1 MVAPF
6 PFRRRIRAVP
16 GLLFSS
22 IFLWCIV
29 AIPSVPSSAGAAG
42 NDLQEGVKLYNE
54 GRFEEALPLFESALD
69 DDRSSPAAIR
79 GLAATL
85 HALGRKRYVAGD
97 LEGAAGYLERAVEY
111 QPEEADSHLLL
122 AAVYFRQGELYE
134 ARRAADEVLS
144 LREGHPQA
152 HELLGDISYQEGYLT
167 RAVPEW
173 EAALEGAG
181 RHAARLRARIE
192 RAERESDAESSFGR
206 EVSVHFTLQYD
217 DTVPDDIAAAILE
230 EMEQAYDAIGSELGN
245 YPEGDIPVILYS
257 KVVFTEITRN
267 PLWVAGSFDGKIRV
281 PVRGL
286 TSARDVYRLRPILT
300 HELAHAFIQRMAPRG
315 LPLWFQEGLAKHFE
329 GFASEH
335 AYSYLE
341 SNAGAFPRSLDG
353 LNGGLRGRTGQVQ
366 AAYLASLLALRIL
379 IDEEGF
385 WSVRTILESVGRGV
399 PFATAFAEETR
410 LSLAEFQERWA
421 ASLP

>member
-1 MVAPF
+1 MVLAFAYHHLTP
-6 PFRRRIRAVP
+6 PIRHP
-16 GLLFSS
+16 LFAS
-22 IFLWCIV
+22 IFLWCLV
-29 AIPSVPSSAGAAG
+29 AIPPVPTPAVAAG
-42 NDLQEGVKLYNE
+42 SDLQEGVKLYNE
-54 GRFEEALPLFESALD
+54 GRFDKALPLFESALD
-69 DDRSSPAAIR
+69 DDLSSPAATR
-79 GLAATL
+79 NLAATL
-85 HALGRKRYVAGD
+85 NALGQKRYVAGD
-97 LEGAAGYLERAVEY
+97 FEGAAEYLERALEY
-111 QPEEADSHLLL
+111 LPEEPEIHLLL

-134 ARRAADEVLS
+134 ARRSADEVLS

-181 RHAARLRARIE
+181 PHAQRLRAKIE

-217 DTVPDDIAAAILE
+217 DTVPDGIASAILE
-230 EMEQAYDAIGSELGN
+230 EMEQAYDAIGAELGK

-286 TSARDVYRLRPILT
+286 TSERDVYRLRPILT
-300 HELAHAFIQRMAPRG
+300 HELAHAFILQMAPRG

-329 GFASEH
+329 GFPTEH

-341 SNAGAFPRSLDG
+341 KNAGAFPRSLDG
-353 LNGGLRGRTGQVQ
+353 LNAGLRGRAGPVQ
-366 AAYLASLLALRIL
+366 ASYMASLLALRTL

-399 PFATAFAEETR
+399 PFSAAFTEETR
-410 LSLAEFQERWA
+410 LSLAEFQERWT

>member
-1 MVAPF
+1 MIAAFPSHRLISTIRRLLYTSILVCCFVA
-6 PFRRRIRAVP
+6 V
-16 GLLFSS
+16 LST
-22 IFLWCIV
+22 
-29 AIPSVPSSAGAAG
+29 PSPADSADS
-42 NDLQEGVKLYNE
+42 DLREGVKMYNK
-54 GRFEEALPLFESALD
+54 GRFKEALPLFESALD
-69 DDRSSPAAIR
+69 NDPSSAAVTR
-79 GLAATL
+79 NLAATL
-85 HALGRKRYVAGD
+85 NALGQKRYLAGD
-97 LEGAAGYLERAVEY
+97 LEGAAEYLERAVEHL
-111 QPEEADSHLLL
+111 PEEPEIHLLL
-122 AAVYFRQGELYE
+122 AAIYFRQGELYE

-181 RHAARLRARIE
+181 PHAARLKAKIE

-217 DTVPDDIAAAILE
+217 DTVPDGIATAILE
-230 EMEQAYDAIGSELGN
+230 EMEQAYDAIGSELGR

-286 TSARDVYRLRPILT
+286 ASGRDVYRLRPILT
-300 HELAHAFIQRMAPRG
+300 HELAHAFIQQMAPRG

-329 GFASEH
+329 GLPAEH
-335 AYSYLE
+335 AHSYLE
-341 SNAGAFPRSLDG
+341 RHSGAFPRSLDG
-353 LNGGLRGRTGQVQ
+353 LNQGLRGRAGPVQ
-366 AAYLASLLALRIL
+366 ASYLASLLAVRTL

-399 PFATAFAEETR
+399 PFSSAFAEETR
-410 LSLAEFQERWA
+410 LSLAEFQERWS

>member
-1 MVAPF
+1 MFATASSLHF
-6 PFRRRIRAVP
+6 SSSFRRRLSFLVLSGA
-16 GLLFSS
+16 LLF
-22 IFLWCIV
+22 F
-29 AIPSVPSSAGAAG
+29 PSASPAADGDTLLQQGVELYSA
-42 NDLQEGVKLYNE
+42 

-69 DDRSSPAAIR
+69 EDPSSATAIR
-79 GLAATL
+79 NLAAAL
-85 HALGRKRYVAGD
+85 NALGQKRYRAGD
-97 LEGAAGYLERAVEY
+97 LEGAAEYLEKAVEHLPGE
-111 QPEEADSHLLL
+111 PELHLLL
-122 AAVYFRQGELYE
+122 GVVYFRRGELYD

-144 LREGHPQA
+144 LQAGNPQA

-181 RHAARLRARIE
+181 PHAQRLKAKIE
-192 RAERESDAESSFGR
+192 RAEKESDAESSFGR

-217 DTVPDDIAAAILE
+217 DTVPDGIATAILE
-230 EMEQAYDAIGSELGN
+230 EMEKAYDAIGAELGS

-257 KVVFTEITRN
+257 KVLFTEITRN

-286 TSARDVYRLRPILT
+286 TSGRDVYRLRPILT
-300 HELAHAFIQRMAPRG
+300 HELAHAFIRQMAPRG

-329 GFASEH
+329 NSPTEH
-335 AYSYLE
+335 AHSYLE
-341 SNAGAFPRSLDG
+341 RYAGSIPHSLAG
-353 LNGGLRGRTGQVQ
+353 LDNGLRGRAGPVE
-366 AAYLASLLALRIL
+366 ASYLASLLALRTL

-385 WSVRTILESVGRGV
+385 WSVRTILESVGRGI
-399 PFATAFAEETR
+399 PFTTAFAEETR
-410 LSLAEFQERWA
+410 LSLPEFQEHWA

>member
-1 MVAPF
+1 MVDSF
-6 PFRRRIRAVP
+6 TSHRLIFHLRR
-16 GLLFSS
+16 LLFPS
-22 IFLWCIV
+22 IFLWCSV
-29 AIPSVPSSAGAAG
+29 TLPYLPSPAGASG
-42 NDLQEGVKLYNE
+42 RDLQEGARLYNE
-54 GRFEEALPLFESALD
+54 GRFVEALPFFESALED
-69 DDRSSPAAIR
+69 DPSSAAVTR
-79 GLAATL
+79 NLATTL
-85 HALGRKRYVAGD
+85 NALGQKRYVAGD
-97 LEGAAGYLERAVEY
+97 FERAAEYLERAVEHL
-111 QPEEADSHLLL
+111 PEEPEIHLLL
-122 AAVYFRQGELYE
+122 AAIYFRQGELYE

-173 EAALEGAG
+173 EAALEKAG
-181 RHAARLRARIE
+181 PHAARLRAKIE
-192 RAERESDAESSFGR
+192 RAERESDAESSFSR

-217 DTVPDDIAAAILE
+217 DTVPDGIATAILE
-230 EMEQAYDAIGSELGN
+230 EMEQAYDMIGAELGE

-286 TSARDVYRLRPILT
+286 TSGRDVHRLRPILT
-300 HELAHAFIQRMAPRG
+300 HELAHAFIQQMAPQG

-329 GFASEH
+329 GFATEH

-341 SNAGAFPRSLDG
+341 RNAGGFPRSLDG
-353 LNGGLRGRTGQVQ
+353 LNAGLRGQSGTVQ
-366 AAYLASLLALRIL
+366 ASYLASLLALRTL

-385 WSVRTILESVGRGV
+385 WSVRTILESVGSGV
-399 PFATAFAEETR
+399 PFSTAFSEETR
-410 LSLAEFQERWA
+410 LTLTEFQERWA